1 MGLANG
7 IRCGGLTSSQLNDY
21 TSSQLNDYALAK
33 LNDYTLAP
41 HALAGI

>member
-21 TSSQLNDYALAK
+21 T
-33 LNDYTLAP
+33 LAP